1 MNKAFMEFLAKSKF
15 KKILNDRK
23 NFIGSKVEYAH
34 DKNRNIY
41 SINIK
46 MSRGDS
52 YLLTLIVGDHSVE
65 MALSDRDGNVIE
77 HMLHDGDK
85 VVYG

>member
-1 MNKAFMEFLAKSKF
+1 MNKMLMEFISKSRL
-15 KKILNDRK
+15 KKILEDRK

-41 SINIK
+41 SISIQ
-46 MSRGDS
+46 MRRGEN
-52 YLLTLIVGDHSVE
+52 YLVTLIVGDHSVE
-65 MALSDRDGNVIE
+65 MALTDRNGDVIE